1 MKVLVVGS
9 GGREHAIVDALS
21 RNPKIER
28 IYAAPG
34 NGGIAAQ
41 AEILPIPVVDIEFL
55 AEYARRAKIDLTFIG
70 PEVPLSLGVVDLF
83 RQKGLKVVGPTAE
96 HAQLEAS
103 KIHAKRFFKANGIP
117 TAAFAEFTSAQEAYR
132 YLDTVSAPIVIKAD
146 GLAAGKG
153 VVVAQ
158 TLEQARAAV
167 HDFMEARSMGDAGTK
182 LVIEECMTGEEA
194 SFLVFA
200 DGTAFHPMVVSQD
213 HKRRFDGDEG
223 PNTGGM
229 GAYSIDTILT
239 KSQHDAVISSII
251 RPTLSAAKTYNGILY
266 AGLMLT
272 PAGPKIIEY
281 NCRFGDPETQVIL
294 PRLKTDLLEIF
305 MDMADHRLAS
315 RSVEWSSDVAAT
327 VVLVA
332 SGYPGKVENGKR
344 NVLISGLDAAAKLD
358 GVRVYHAGTRLED
371 GHVYTAG
378 GRILNVTARGA
389 TLSQALDRAYAA
401 AEVIRFDGKD
411 YRKDIGKK
419 GLAKA

>member
-9 GGREHAIVDALS
+9 GGREHAIVDALAQ
-21 RNPKIER
+21 NPRIQQ

-41 AEILPIPVVDIEFL
+41 ARLVPIAADNIHAL
-55 AEYARRAKIDLTFIG
+55 ADFAATERIDLTFVG
-70 PEVPLSLGVVDLF
+70 PEVPLSMGIVDLF
-83 RQKGLKVVGPTAE
+83 REKGLKVVGPTAE
-96 HAQLEAS
+96 HAKLESS
-103 KIHAKRFFKANGIP
+103 KIHAKRFFKANKIP
-117 TAAFAEFTSAQEAYR
+117 TAAFFECSSAQEAYR
-132 YLDTVSAPIVIKAD
+132 YLDTVTAPIVVKAD

-158 TLEQARAAV
+158 TLDEARNAV
-167 HDFMEARSMGDAGTK
+167 HELMDERSMGDAGARI
-182 LVIEECMTGEEA
+182 VVEEFMTGEEA

-213 HKRRFDGDEG
+213 HKRRFDGDQG

-239 KSQHDAVISSII
+239 REQHAAVIASII
-251 RPTLSAAKTYNGILY
+251 RPTLDAAKTFTGILY

-272 PAGPKIIEY
+272 PSGPKIIEY
-281 NCRFGDPETQVIL
+281 NARFGDPETQVIL
-294 PRLKTDLLEIF
+294 PRLKSDLLEIF
-305 MDMADHRLAS
+305 MDLADHRLGS
-315 RSVEWSSDVAAT
+315 RTVVWSSEVTAT

-344 NVLISGLDAAAKLD
+344 IEGLDAAARLD
-358 GVRVYHAGTRLED
+358 GVRIYHAGTSLED
-371 GHVYTAG
+371 GKVYTAG
-378 GRILNVTARGA
+378 GRVLNVTARGA

-401 AEVIRFDGKD
+401 AEVIHFDGKD

-419 GLAKA
+419 GLAKG

>member
-9 GGREHAIVDALS
+9 GGREHAIVDALTQ
-21 RNPKIER
+21 NPRIQQ

-41 AEILPIPVVDIEFL
+41 ARLVPIATDNIHAL
-55 AEYARRAKIDLTFIG
+55 ADFAASERIDLTFVG
-70 PEVPLSLGVVDLF
+70 PEVPLSMGIVDLF
-83 RQKGLKVVGPTAE
+83 REKGLKVVGPTAE
-96 HAQLEAS
+96 HAKLESS
-103 KIHAKRFFKANGIP
+103 KIHAKRFFKANKIP
-117 TAAFAEFTSAQEAYR
+117 TAAFFECSNAQEAYR
-132 YLDTVSAPIVIKAD
+132 YLDTVTAPIVVKAD

-158 TLEQARAAV
+158 TLDQARNAV
-167 HDFMEARSMGDAGTK
+167 HELMEERSMGDAGTRI
-182 LVIEECMTGEEA
+182 VIEEFMTGEEA

-200 DGTAFHPMVVSQD
+200 DGISFHPMVVSQD
-213 HKRRFDGDEG
+213 HKRRFDGDQG

-239 KSQHDAVISSII
+239 KEQHAAVIASII
-251 RPTLSAAKTYNGILY
+251 RPTLDAAKTFTGILY

-272 PAGPKIIEY
+272 PSGPKIIEY
-281 NCRFGDPETQVIL
+281 NARFGDPETQVIL
-294 PRLKTDLLEIF
+294 PRLKSDLLEIF
-305 MDMADHRLAS
+305 VDMADHRLGS
-315 RSVEWSSDVAAT
+315 RTVEWSSEVTAT

-344 NVLISGLDAAAKLD
+344 IEGLDAAARLD
-358 GVRVYHAGTRLED
+358 GVRIYHAGTRLED
-371 GHVYTAG
+371 GRVYTAG
-378 GRILNVTARGA
+378 GRVLNVTARGA

-401 AEVIRFDGKD
+401 AEVIHFDGKD

-419 GLAKA
+419 GLAKG

>member
-9 GGREHAIVDALS
+9 GGREHAVVDALA
-21 RNPKIER
+21 RNSKIQQ

-41 AEILPIPVVDIEFL
+41 ARIVPIPADNIQALLDF
-55 AEYARRAKIDLTFIG
+55 ARTERIDLTFVG
-70 PEVPLSLGVVDLF
+70 PEVPLSLGIVDLF
-83 RQKGLKVVGPTAE
+83 REQGLKVIGPTAE
-96 HAQLEAS
+96 HAKLEAS
-103 KIHAKRFFKANGIP
+103 KIHAKRFFKAHGIP
-117 TAAFAEFTSAQEAYR
+117 TAAFFESSSAQEAYR
-132 YLDTVSAPIVIKAD
+132 YLESAPAPIVVKAD

-167 HDFMEARSMGDAGTK
+167 HDFMETRTMGEAGTR

-213 HKRRFDGDEG
+213 HKRRFDGDQG

-229 GAYSIDTILT
+229 GAYSVDTILT
-239 KSQHDAVISSII
+239 KDQHDAVLASII
-251 RPTLSAAKTYNGILY
+251 RPTLAAAKTYTGILY

-281 NCRFGDPETQVIL
+281 NARFGDPETQVIL
-294 PRLKTDLLEIF
+294 PRLKSDLLEIF

-315 RSVEWSSDVAAT
+315 RSVEWSTEVAAT

-332 SGYPGKVENGKR
+332 SGYPGKVETGKR
-344 NVLISGLDAAAKLD
+344 IDGLDEAARLD
-358 GVRVYHAGTRLED
+358 GVRVYHAGTRLE
-371 GHVYTAG
+371 GGIVYTAG
-378 GRILNVTARGA
+378 GRVLNVTARGA

-419 GLAKA
+419 GMAKA